1 MTVTIGL
8 RQLMLSPG
16 QSVLLSDINWPQ
28 FEDILEELGEHRAKR
43 IAYDQG
49 MLEIMVPLP
58 EHEYFTSSIG
68 NLIQDLAEELGI
80 EYECF
85 GSTTWKKQEKM
96 AGAEPDECFYIRSLP
111 AILGRL
117 DIDLNQDPPPDLVL
131 EVDMTSKSLNRLRIY
146 SRLGVPEVWRYDLGQ
161 LWLYQLVNE
170 EYVETEIS
178 LAFPEFPVKRI
189 PDFVKQNPVTGRT
202 ALRRR
207 FREWVKSLSEK
218 P

>member
-1 MTVTIGL
+1 MTVTIEFG
-8 RQLMLSPG
+8 QLMLSPG
-16 QSVLLSDINWPQ
+16 QSVLLSGMTWSQ
-28 FEDILEELGEHRAKR
+28 FEEILAELGEHRANR

-58 EHEYFTSSIG
+58 EHEYFKSSIG
-68 NLIQDLAEELGI
+68 DLIQDLAEELGI

-96 AGAEPDECFYIRSLP
+96 AGAEPDECFYIQSLP

-131 EVDMTSKSLNRLRIY
+131 EVDMTNKSLNRLQIY
-146 SRLGVPEVWRYDLGQ
+146 SRLGVPEVWRYDQGQ
-161 LWLYQLVNE
+161 LWLYHLVE
-170 EYVETEIS
+170 EYVETESS
-178 LAFPEFPVKRI
+178 LTFPEFPVKRI
-189 PDFVKQNPVTGRT
+189 PDFVKQNLMTGRT

-207 FREWVKSLSEK
+207 FREWVRSL
-218 P
+218 

>member
-1 MTVTIGL
+1 M
-8 RQLMLSPG
+8 
-16 QSVLLSDINWPQ
+16 
-28 FEDILEELGEHRAKR
+28 EELGEHRAKR

-96 AGAEPDECFYIRSLP
+96 AGAEPDECFYIKSLP

-178 LAFPEFPVKRI
+178 LAFPEFPLKRI
-189 PDFVKQNPVTGRT
+189 PANVKQNPVTGRT

-207 FREWVKSLSEK
+207 FREWVKSF
-218 P
+218 PVRR

>member
-85 GSTTWKKQEKM
+85 GSTTWKKEEKM
-96 AGAEPDECFYIRSLP
+96 AGAEPDECFYIQSLP

-189 PDFVKQNPVTGRT
+189 PDFVKQNPVTGRM

-218 P
+218 L

>member
-96 AGAEPDECFYIRSLP
+96 AGAEPDECFYIQSLP

-146 SRLGVPEVWRYDLGQ
+146 SRLGVPEVWRYHLGQ

-178 LAFPEFPVKRI
+178 LAFSEFPVKRI
-189 PDFVKQNPVTGRT
+189 PDFVKQNPVTGRM

>member
-1 MTVTIGL
+1 
-8 RQLMLSPG
+8 
-16 QSVLLSDINWPQ
+16 
-28 FEDILEELGEHRAKR
+28 
-43 IAYDQG
+43 
-49 MLEIMVPLP
+49 MVPLP
-58 EHEYFTSSIG
+58 EHEYFKTSIS

-96 AGAEPDECFYIRSLP
+96 AGAEPDECFYIQSLP

-131 EVDMTSKSLNRLRIY
+131 EVDITSKSLNRLQIY
-146 SRLGVPEVWRYDLGQ
+146 SSLGVPEVRRYDQGQ
-161 LWLYQLVNE
+161 LWLYHLVND
-170 EYVETEIS
+170 EYVETESS

-189 PDFVKQNPVTGRT
+189 SDFVKQNPATGRT

-207 FREWVKSLSEK
+207 FREWVRSYKN
-218 P
+218 

>member
-1 MTVTIGL
+1 
-8 RQLMLSPG
+8 MLSPG
-16 QSVLLSDINWPQ
+16 QSVLLSGMTWSQ
-28 FEDILEELGEHRAKR
+28 FEEILAELGEHRANR

-58 EHEYFTSSIG
+58 EHEYFKSSIG
-68 NLIQDLAEELGI
+68 DLIQDLAEELGI

-96 AGAEPDECFYIRSLP
+96 AGAEPDECFYIQSLP

-131 EVDMTSKSLNRLRIY
+131 EVDMTNKSLNRLQIY
-146 SRLGVPEVWRYDLGQ
+146 SRLGVPEVWRYDQGQ
-161 LWLYQLVNE
+161 LWLYHLVE
-170 EYVETEIS
+170 EYVETESS
-178 LAFPEFPVKRI
+178 LTFPEFPVKRI
-189 PDFVKQNPVTGRT
+189 PDFVKQNLMTGRT

-207 FREWVKSLSEK
+207 FREWVRSL
-218 P
+218 